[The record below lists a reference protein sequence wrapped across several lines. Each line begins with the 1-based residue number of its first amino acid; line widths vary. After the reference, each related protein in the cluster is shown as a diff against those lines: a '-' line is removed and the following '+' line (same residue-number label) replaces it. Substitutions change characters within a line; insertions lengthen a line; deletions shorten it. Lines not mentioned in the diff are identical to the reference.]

1 MRKFKSKWFKKW
13 AKKNN
18 LNDSNLIQTIND
30 LVENKKGVRLG
41 NNLYKVRV
49 ASSGKGKRGSY
60 RTIIVFKFKVRAI
73 FIGGFAKNEK
83 ENISMKQLSDFK
95 ELAKTYS
102 LFSDEELDFLI
113 AKQAVF
119 ELKEAGNE

>member
-1 MRKFKSKWFKKW
+1 MVTGLAEIIRIRV
-13 AKKNN
+13 AE
-18 LNDSNLIQTIND
+18 
-30 LVENKKGVRLG
+30 ENKKGVKLG

-73 FIGGFAKNEK
+73 FIGGFAKNER
-83 ENISMKQLSDFK
+83 ENISVKQLSDYK

-102 LFSDEELDFLI
+102 IFSDEELDLLSRNPHI
-113 AKQAVF
+113 LDHMLPRSYRMV
-119 ELKEAGNE
+119 